1 MFEYFGLERCALS
14 LLTDICKNDM
24 IMLDQTT
31 ERKTHQFARWE
42 WEWQRHWKHA
52 RSIQEQLWIRAIGLG
67 KPRQRW
73 KAGNLAESFGSQ
85 LELGKW
91 ENFGGD
97 MMWHGSRLWVRPPCC
112 RLGFKAAAV
121 DLTEPSAVLA
131 EALNLAKA
139 TPQDCGVLSTRQLR
153 GTGRMSWGC
162 DEVGCCDKTAAG
174 RDGHSNL
181 LSTLAYLIYIDFP
194 I

>member
-1 MFEYFGLERCALS
+1 MPGASRNNYESE
-14 LLTDICKNDM
+14 
-24 IMLDQTT
+24 
-31 ERKTHQFARWE
+31 H
-42 WEWQRHWKHA
+42 
-52 RSIQEQLWIRAIGLG
+52 IRAIGLG

-73 KAGNLAESFGSQ
+73 KAGNLVESFGSQ

-91 ENFGGD
+91 ENLGVTWCD
-97 MMWHGSRLWVRPPCC
+97 MGLGCGSGPPCC

-162 DEVGCCDKTAAG
+162 DEIGCCDKTAAG

-181 LSTLAYLIYIDFP
+181 LSTLAYLIYIDLP
-194 I
+194 YLDSKWSKCVGCN